1 MMESINKKTLG
12 KGKVITVASGKGGT
26 GKTTS
31 VAALSSCL
39 AVLGY
44 KTLCIDFDV
53 GMRNLDLSL
62 AMQDFAVIDFVDVA
76 TGRIELMSAVSKAPM
91 IPNLFFLTAPP
102 GNIDLITDE
111 SEDVS
116 EADNDSAI
124 NITAIKRMFEEIR
137 ENFDYCLIDAPPG
150 IGSGLQL
157 AVCDADTAI
166 IVTAGED
173 PTIRDAQQTAA
184 AIRNFGVD
192 RLRLLVN
199 RVDPKKY
206 KIIKTTID
214 DIIDIVGVQLIGVI
228 REDKYIFRALHA
240 NTPLVLYKKRQ
251 SAYDYLEV
259 AHRIIG
265 DNVPLQS
272 I

>member
-1 MMESINKKTLG
+1 MMESKNKKTLA

-31 VAALSSCL
+31 VAAISSCL

-102 GNIDLITDE
+102 GNVDFASDD
-111 SEDVS
+111 SKAVS
-116 EADNDSAI
+116 GTGGDSVVS
-124 NITAIKRMFEEIR
+124 ITAIKKMFEEIR

-150 IGSGLQL
+150 IGSGIRV
-157 AVCDADTAI
+157 AVCDADMAI

-173 PTIRDAQQTAA
+173 PTIRDAQQTAS
-184 AIRNFGVD
+184 AIRNLGVD
-192 RLRLLVN
+192 KLRLLVN

-206 KIIKTTID
+206 KLIKTTID
-214 DIIDIVGVQLIGVI
+214 DIIDIVGVQLIGLI

-265 DNVPLQS
+265 ENIPLQS